1 MKPGTQPSAKGTLVL
16 GAVVAVRRLR
26 DKGRISAE
34 QLEARLAAPAV
45 ALLDQK
51 INIAGWYPIQAF
63 TDLMDV
69 NWEVAGRRDPEF
81 MRREGARSAD
91 RLFESKIYQQL
102 DFAQQAARVQTRE
115 QMLRQSRLITSITHS
130 LYNFLEI
137 EVRMAGPRQDELQI
151 TYANAAAFSEAL
163 RYSTEGF
170 MNEINKRQ
178 KSSRVWISERA
189 APDRILFRMPVP
201 SHLTEPA

>member
-1 MKPGTQPSAKGTLVL
+1 LKPGTQPSAKGTLVL

>member
-1 MKPGTQPSAKGTLVL
+1 LKPGTQPSAKGTLVL

-189 APDRILFRMPVP
+189 AQDRILFRMPVP

>member
-189 APDRILFRMPVP
+189 AQDRILFRMPVP